1 MKLEGTLGIF
11 SLREL
16 IEMSIYSSVLGVLH
30 LQTPQQVGRIFFRDG
45 VAYHCTYGE
54 LIGEDALVALFEQQ
68 DASFTFEAD
77 IVSEES
83 TLWSDIE
90 SLMSRCEELALR
102 WRVVRKQLPPY
113 EHITLQLLRKVENT
127 SFDFEAI
134 HYTIMPAID
143 GERTLEEIAEYM
155 ALDRLS
161 VYEYA
166 LRLQAEGVVAMRP
179 GKPKPKQSPIH
190 SPLLEPAS
198 NPLDRILSSLQSEQ
212 PPAAAPPVSNGHTQA
227 APPASNGHTQATSHL
242 SPEEERILR
251 ILRG

>member
-45 VAYHCTYGE
+45 AAYHCTYGE
-54 LIGEDALVALFEQQ
+54 LDGEDALVALFEQQ

-77 IVSEES
+77 IVSEEN

-90 SLMSRCEELALR
+90 SLISRCEELALR
-102 WRVVRKQLPPY
+102 WREVRKYLPSY
-113 EHITLQLLRKVENT
+113 EHITLQLLRKVET
-127 SFDFEAI
+127 TGFDFDAI
-134 HYTIMPAID
+134 HYAITPAID
-143 GERTLEEIAEYM
+143 GERTLEEIAEFM

-161 VYEYA
+161 VYEA
-166 LRLQAEGVVAMRP
+166 AIRLKVEGIVAMQP

-190 SPLLEPAS
+190 SPLDEAS
-198 NPLDRILSSLQSEQ
+198 ANPLDRIMSSLQGEQ
-212 PPAAAPPVSNGHTQA
+212 SNPSPAANSNHA
-227 APPASNGHTQATSHL
+227 QATPHL
-242 SPEEERILR
+242 SSEEERILR